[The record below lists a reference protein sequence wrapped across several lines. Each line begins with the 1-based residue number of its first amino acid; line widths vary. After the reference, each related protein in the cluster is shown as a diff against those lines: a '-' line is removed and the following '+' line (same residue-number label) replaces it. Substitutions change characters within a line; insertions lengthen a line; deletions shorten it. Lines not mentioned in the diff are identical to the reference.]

1 MLLVRKDEAN
11 EFGKGIA
18 IHFLHDLG
26 TMRLERFDADLQ
38 VSGHRLVGFS
48 RDHQFQDLAPAR
60 VGFLHPLTVL

>member
-38 VSGHRLVGFS
+38 VGDHRLVGFPATTSS
-48 RDHQFQDLAPAR
+48 RILRPAR
-60 VGFLHPLTVL
+60 VGFLHLLTVL